1 MRWYRTASHRETG
14 VTVYAN
20 SSGKI
25 FENSP
30 NNFIPEARTAIREGK
45 LAGSTTF
52 SQAAWTRGAVVFA
65 LKLAEGA
72 GDLPERLDIP
82 IMLATP
88 ENIREFE
95 GWK

>member
-1 MRWYRTASHRETG
+1 MVFTH
-14 VTVYAN
+14 
-20 SSGKI
+20 
-25 FENSP
+25 SP
-30 NNFIPEARTAIREGK
+30 
-45 LAGSTTF
+45 
-52 SQAAWTRGAVVFA
+52 VFA

-88 ENIREFE
+88 GNIREFE